1 MPPFFTFV
9 VDRVMTKHGFRIID
23 ALDPSIGMLDKAK
36 EKNLYRTYICDFLTT
51 KTMQDANGNLIT

>member
-1 MPPFFTFV
+1 
-9 VDRVMTKHGFRIID
+9 
-23 ALDPSIGMLDKAK
+23 MLDKAK